1 MILVN
6 DLSVNLANQLSKYY
20 DFITEDGD
28 TFAELKR
35 DDISSVK
42 ADNIKPLN
50 NENNRR

>member
-1 MILVN
+1 MIIVN
-6 DLSVNLANQLSKYY
+6 DLSINLANQLSKYY

-42 ADNIKPLN
+42 ADNIAIKN
-50 NENNRR
+50 KEYIGG

>member
-35 DDISSVK
+35 KDISSTN

-50 NENNRR
+50 NENK

>member
-28 TFAELKR
+28 TFAVSPKEN
-35 DDISSVK
+35 ISSVK
-42 ADNIKPLN
+42 TDNIAIKN
-50 NENNRR
+50 KEYIGG